1 MDLAGALIR
10 RLVLVASALV
20 ALAAPA
26 WACPSC
32 ALSQGV
38 DTLVFILAFLIVPY
52 LIVSGT
58 WIWIR
63 RILKSEES

>member
-1 MDLAGALIR
+1 MDAAAALTR
-10 RLVLVASALV
+10 RITLVASAV
-20 ALAAPA
+20 AALAAPA

-38 DTLVFILAFLIVPY
+38 DTLIFILAFLVVPY